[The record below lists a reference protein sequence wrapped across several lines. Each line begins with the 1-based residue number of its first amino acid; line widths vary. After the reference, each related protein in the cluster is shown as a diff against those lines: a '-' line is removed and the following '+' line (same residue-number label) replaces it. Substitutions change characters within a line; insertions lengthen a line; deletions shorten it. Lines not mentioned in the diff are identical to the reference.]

1 MFCTKCGFEI
11 KDGYKFCPKCG
22 TPAFVEKEE
31 PKGKVKKEEVGEVA
45 KETNASSAVLEPVV
59 KSTEKVKKTP
69 KTNTASKPKKK
80 ETDTT
85 NDNYIPN
92 PFMAKELDIEGIKK
106 RAEEGDRYAMSLQCY
121 RYEMGIG
128 TEIDMEKHN
137 ELKKV
142 LGGDTYGIVGRIS
155 QFYYSKELANP
166 YILTKNK

>member
-31 PKGKVKKEEVGEVA
+31 PKGKV
-45 KETNASSAVLEPVV
+45 
-59 KSTEKVKKTP
+59 
-69 KTNTASKPKKK
+69 KK

>member
-1 MFCTKCGFEI
+1 MFCVKCGTQI

-31 PKGKVKKEEVGEVA
+31 SQSENGAQVEEAKVNAEKEEAVA
-45 KETNASSAVLEPVV
+45 NGG
-59 KSTEKVKKTP
+59 TEKVSEPKTTSSSKKT
-69 KTNTASKPKKK
+69 KASSS
-80 ETDTT
+80 T
-85 NDNYIPN
+85 NDVFVPN
-92 PFMAKELDIEGIKK
+92 PFMAKELDIEGVKK